1 MKLYRFEDASQF
13 YDRMKDYLVN
23 HEALHNVMLGLCNA
37 LIYNPERFHEKPYL
51 ADVEID
57 GDIAAVAMRI
67 PPKGLMLSQVKDLR
81 AVEAIAQNLH
91 LTQKLLPGVNAP
103 TASAKAF
110 AEVWYSLTSQ
120 SYQIKMALRAFQLE
134 QVQPISDALGDLR
147 RAQSGDRQLLMHWYA
162 AFSQEALGSVESVER
177 VVDRHLQQ
185 GTAYLWENE
194 TPVSMASRVGITPNG
209 ARVGLVYTPPEHRRK
224 GYGNSCVGALSQ
236 TLLNQGYPYCF
247 LFTDQANP
255 TSNHIYQAIGYQAV
269 GDLHEYSFVSR
280 YYPKPIQQIIVGR

>member
-110 AEVWYSLTSQ
+110 AEVWYSLSSQ
-120 SYQIKMALRAFQLE
+120 FYQIKMALRAFQLE
-134 QVQPISDALGDLR
+134 QVQPISHALGDLR
-147 RAQSGDRQLLMHWYA
+147 LAQSGDRQLLMHWYA
-162 AFSQEALGSVESVER
+162 AFLLEALGSVESVER

-185 GTAYLWENE
+185 GTAYLWDNE
-194 TPVSMASRVGITPNG
+194 TPVSMASRVGVLGSVWCTHRQNTGEKAMAIVVWGLLVRPYLTKVIHTVFCLLTRQTQLLITS
-209 ARVGLVYTPPEHRRK
+209 TRR
-224 GYGNSCVGALSQ
+224 SATRL
-236 TLLNQGYPYCF
+236 
-247 LFTDQANP
+247 
-255 TSNHIYQAIGYQAV
+255 
-269 GDLHEYSFVSR
+269 
-280 YYPKPIQQIIVGR
+280 